1 MQHFFWRT
9 EHMAYLNFNKAEL
22 VNLEY
27 SLEREILATTR
38 TGGYTSTTIVGCNT
52 RKYHGLLVAPIDKFD
67 GENYVLLSS
76 IDETIV
82 QHDQPFNLGI
92 RRFPGIYEPRGHKY
106 IVDFAYDPIA
116 TLTYRVGG
124 VVLKKEIMLMHD
136 ENELL
141 LRYTLLDAHSPTTL
155 RLKPFLAFRNI
166 HRLSMANPVANIGY
180 EIIPHGIKSKLYE
193 GFPWLHMQTGKA
205 GEFID
210 APDWFYNVEYR
221 EEQRRGYDFHE
232 DLFTPG
238 YFELPVQKGESIIFS
253 ASVNEQKPAALPK
266 KFEDAL
272 AIRLPRD
279 SYVNCLKY
287 SARQFIVHR
296 KNGTEIMAGYPWFGR
311 WGRDTFIAL
320 PGLTLAAN
328 YDPKSCKEVLDTMS
342 NELQGGLFPNIGKD
356 EKAAYNSVDAPLWY
370 FWAIQ
375 QYAEETG
382 LPVWKAYGKK
392 MKSILEVFRNR
403 DSQNIRMH
411 DNGLIWAEEENKA
424 LTWMDAIVRDKPVTP
439 RSGYQVEVNAL
450 WYNAVC
456 YTLALAKANS
466 DAKFVQEWEKI
477 PELIEKNYVPVF
489 WLAVRKHLAD
499 YVGEEGQ
506 NIFMRPN
513 QIIACSLPYSPIPDE
528 MKRRILQAVE
538 SELLTPKG
546 LRTLAPKNPLYK
558 AHYEGD
564 QFTRDKAY
572 HQGTVWPWLL
582 GHYIEANFRVYGKQF
597 LATAKELVA
606 GFEEDMTVYGICSIA
621 EVYDGDPPH
630 AQNGC
635 ISQAWSVAEILRS
648 MKLIEKY
655 SLK

>member
-1 MQHFFWRT
+1 
-9 EHMAYLNFNKAEL
+9 MAYLNFNKAEL

-27 SLEREILATTR
+27 SLDREILATNR
-38 TGGYTSTTIVGCNT
+38 NGGYTSTTIVCCNT
-52 RKYHGLLVAPIDKFD
+52 RKYHGLLVTPIDKFD
-67 GENYVLLSS
+67 GENHVLLSS
-76 IDETIV
+76 LDETVV

-106 IVDFAYDPIA
+106 IVDFAYEPIA

-124 VVLKKEIMLMHD
+124 VVLKKEIMLMHH
-136 ENELL
+136 ESELL

-166 HRLSMANPVANIGY
+166 HRLSMANTEAKTGY
-180 EIIPHGIKSKLYE
+180 EIIPNGIKSKLYE
-193 GFPWLHMQTGKA
+193 GFPWLHMQTDKTSK
-205 GEFID
+205 FVD
-210 APDWFYNVEYR
+210 NSDWFYNVEYR

-238 YFELPVQKGESIIFS
+238 YFELPIRKGESIIFS

-266 KFEDAL
+266 EFEEAL
-272 AIRLPRD
+272 AIRLPRS

-287 SARQFIVHR
+287 SAGQFIVHR
-296 KNGTEIMAGYPWFGR
+296 QNSTEVMAGYPWFGR

-342 NELQGGLFPNIGKD
+342 NELKGGLFPNIGKH

-375 QYAEETG
+375 QYAGATG
-382 LPVWKAYGKK
+382 QTIWKAYGKK
-392 MKSILEVFRNR
+392 MEAILDVFRNG
-403 DSQNIRMH
+403 DTKNIRMH

-456 YTLALAKANS
+456 YTLELARANK
-466 DAKFVQEWEKI
+466 DTKFVREWEKI
-477 PELIEKNYVPVF
+477 PELIEKNYLPTF
-489 WLAVRKHLAD
+489 WLPVRKHLAD

-506 NIFMRPN
+506 NVFMRPN
-513 QIIACSLPYSPIPDE
+513 QVIACSLPYSPIPDE
-528 MKRRILQAVE
+528 IKRKILQAVE

-572 HQGTVWPWLL
+572 HQGSVWPWLL

-597 LATAKELVA
+597 LTTAKELVA

-621 EVYDGDPPH
+621 ELYDGDPPH

-648 MKLIEKY
+648 MKLIETY
-655 SLK
+655 SRQ